1 MPRSARSKFLPSDL
15 GNSINMEKE
24 QRPELGREGMAALG
38 AGAAENWGEGKAEI
52 GRMGGGGER

>member
-1 MPRSARSKFLPSDL
+1 MPSDL

-52 GRMGGGGER
+52 GRMGGGGEM